1 MNRKYELQVKLSVKA
16 PLISSGGGDAV
27 RNLNTIF
34 FRSASGE
41 LALQHSHIKGKLR
54 EAMLELQKY
63 GCFSSE
69 IDLQSLFGQGCGK
82 DEITPENPQSTLQPY
97 RARLHFSDF
106 ILADKALNSLTGQ
119 SKLTK
124 VSINSITGTSKENC
138 LQVIEKLFK
147 SGDIVI
153 WSGVISFFS
162 KSEEAAL
169 IAKNLTLGLKW
180 ITAFGGSKGS
190 GFGCL
195 ESVIT
200 ELQPVTFSPQ
210 QKSAMSGA
218 LDGISIHFEFSD
230 DLLIGG
236 VTRGTNFI
244 ESETVIPGGVI
255 KGSLARFLNQLCDTV
270 PDTEAIGLNNRNV
283 VDHFPMLTKYFSALQ
298 FSHAFPVSTA
308 QERRPVVIPFS
319 AVKTSVGE
327 ERDAYFDVA
336 LLQKPSLDGNNKAPV
351 FQVNWKSSGFL
362 QEYFVWASCEIINK
376 TRTAIDP
383 KTRRAKD
390 KSLYTFQYI
399 TPFKAGSETEKVKW
413 IANLRF
419 PDLEPPEQEQL
430 FGEFIKAIHQGWCVL
445 GKRGSRF
452 SFTVRD
458 SLAQD
463 TILPLSES
471 VCDKDIAVV
480 VLQSDALMFDGKA
493 IAAHSRKPDLQG
505 IYNDYWQ
512 EITEHS
518 CELVRF
524 FSRQKFYGGYLAKRY
539 KLSQHYYPIIV
550 TEAGSVFVLKINNR
564 EKAEKI
570 LLRLREKGLP
580 LPSTI
585 VQRVP
590 ENREHW
596 ELCPFVPE
604 NGYGEIRVNQHWHWS
619 RLMQINHEGAEL

>member
-54 EAMLELQKY
+54 EAMLELQQH
-63 GCFSSE
+63 GCISPA
-69 IDLQSLFGQGCGK
+69 IDLQSLFGHGSSK
-82 DEITPENPQSTLQPY
+82 DEDTQSLPSSDILPH

-106 ILADKALNSLTGQ
+106 ILADKAWNSRPGYP
-119 SKLTK
+119 KLTK
-124 VSINSITGTSKENC
+124 VSINSTTGTSKENF
-138 LQVIEKLFK
+138 LQIIEHLFK
-147 SGDIVI
+147 SGDIVVWTGI
-153 WSGVISFFS
+153 ISFFS

-180 ITAFGGSKGS
+180 ITAFGGAKSS
-190 GFGCL
+190 GFGRL

-200 ELQPVTFSPQ
+200 ELQPVTCSLQ
-210 QKSAMSGA
+210 QKSAMSVA
-218 LDGISIHFEFSD
+218 HDGISIHFEFID

-236 VTRGTNFI
+236 ITRGTNFI

-270 PDTEAIGLNNRNV
+270 PDTETIDLNNRSV
-283 VDHFPMLTKYFSALQ
+283 VNHFPLLTKYFSALQ
-298 FSHAFPVSTA
+298 FSHAFPVDTA
-308 QERRPVVIPFS
+308 IELRPVVIPFS
-319 AVKTSVGE
+319 AVKTCVE
-327 ERDAYFDVA
+327 EELDAYFDVA
-336 LLQKPSLDGNNKAPV
+336 LLQKPLLDRNNKAPV
-351 FQVNWKSSGFL
+351 FQVNWKNSGFL
-362 QEYFVWASCEIINK
+362 QKYFGWSSCEIINK

-390 KSLYTFQYI
+390 ESLYTFQYL
-399 TPFKAGSETEKVKW
+399 TPFKAGSEKEKVKW
-413 IANLRF
+413 VANLRF
-419 PDLEPPEQEQL
+419 PDIEIAEQEQL
-430 FGEFIKAIHQGWCVL
+430 LAEFIEAIHQGWSVL

-463 TILPLSES
+463 AILPLSES
-471 VCDKDIAVV
+471 VFAKDIAVV
-480 VLQSDALMFDGKA
+480 VLQTDALMFDGNA
-493 IAAHSRKPDLQG
+493 IAASQQKPDLQR
-505 IYNDYWQ
+505 IYNNYWQ
-512 EITEHS
+512 EITDNA

-524 FSRQKFYGGYLAKRY
+524 FARQKFSGGYLSKRF
-539 KLSQHYYPIIV
+539 KLYDHYYPFIL

-570 LLRLREKGLP
+570 LQRLQIKGLP

-585 VQRVP
+585 TQRVP
-590 ENREHW
+590 ENREPW
-596 ELCPFVPE
+596 ELCPFVSE
-604 NGYGEIRVNQHWHWS
+604 NGYGEIRINQHWHWS
-619 RLMQINHEGAEL
+619 RLMQVNPEGAEL

>member
-27 RNLNTIF
+27 RNLNQVFYQT
-34 FRSASGE
+34 ASGE
-41 LALQHSHIKGKLR
+41 LALQHSHIKGKLL

-63 GCFSSE
+63 GCFFPI
-69 IDLQSLFGQGCGK
+69 IDLKSLFGQGCSK
-82 DEITPENPQSTLQPY
+82 DEISIASPESTFLPH

-106 ILADKALNSLTGQ
+106 LLADKSLNSPPDQ
-119 SKLTK
+119 HRLTK
-124 VSINSITGTSKENC
+124 VCINSITGTSKENC
-138 LQVIEKLFK
+138 LQVIENCFK
-147 SGDIVI
+147 SGDIVV

-190 GFGCL
+190 GFGRL
-195 ESVIT
+195 ESVTT
-200 ELQPVTFSPQ
+200 ELYQADFFLP
-210 QKSAMSGA
+210 QKSAIPESH
-218 LDGISIHFEFSD
+218 DGISLHLEFID

-236 VTRGTNFI
+236 ITRGTNFI

-255 KGSLARFLNQLCDTV
+255 KGSLARFLNRLCDTV
-270 PDTEAIGLNNRNV
+270 PDTEAIGLKNRNV
-283 VDHFPMLTKYFSALQ
+283 VDHFPLLTKYFSALQ
-298 FSHAFPVSTA
+298 FSHAFSVSTA
-308 QERRPVVIPFS
+308 QEHRPVVIPFS

-327 ERDAYFDVA
+327 ERDAYFDIA

-351 FQVNWKSSGFL
+351 FQVNWKNSGFL
-362 QEYFVWASCEIINK
+362 QEYFGWASCEILNK

-390 KSLYTFQYI
+390 ESLYTFQYI
-399 TPFKAGSETEKVKW
+399 TPFKAGSEKEKVKW

-430 FGEFIKAIHQGWCVL
+430 FGEFIKAIHQGWSVL

-463 TILPLSES
+463 VILPLSE
-471 VCDKDIAVV
+471 VAYDKDIAVV
-480 VLQSDALMFDGKA
+480 ALQSDALMFDGMA
-493 IAAHSRKPDLQG
+493 IAAHHQKPDLQS

-518 CELVRF
+518 CDLVRIF
-524 FSRQKFYGGYLAKRY
+524 ARQKFSGGYLAKRY
-539 KLSQHYYPIIV
+539 KLYQHYYPFIL

-585 VQRVP
+585 TRRVP
-590 ENREHW
+590 ENREPW
-596 ELCPFVPE
+596 ELCPFVSE
-604 NGYGEIRVNQHWHWS
+604 NGYGEIRINQPWHCS
-619 RLMQINHEGAEL
+619 RLMQVNPEGAGL